1 MGAQPTSGVSGPVFL
16 AVRSVLTRLGSD
28 ENKTKSQTPTM
39 MTTHEDTDLRK
50 LIEPWL
56 AAERLELDD
65 LELSGAGRARTLRVV
80 IDGEGP
86 LDLDLIAQVS
96 EGLSRLLD
104 QEETIDGPYQL
115 EVSSPGLE
123 RKLRA
128 PHHFHKSIGRE
139 VKLKVRQGDTT
150 RSVSAKLEAADD
162 EGFEISTPA
171 GSERFTYDEV
181 LAAKTVF
188 RWEKAPKPG
197 KKESAP

>member
-1 MGAQPTSGVSGPVFL
+1 MGAQAHLWCVGTRFST
-16 AVRSVLTRLGSD
+16 ARSVLTTKDD
-28 ENKTKSQTPTM
+28 ETKPTQIRTM
-39 MTTHEDTDLRK
+39 MTMHEDTDLRT

-65 LELSGAGRARTLRVV
+65 LELSGVGRTRTLRVV

-86 LDLDLIAQVS
+86 LDLDLISQVS

-104 QEETIDGPYQL
+104 QGETIDGPYQL

-123 RKLRA
+123 RKLRV
-128 PHHFHKSIGRE
+128 PRHFHKSIGRE
-139 VKLKVRQGDTT
+139 VKLKVRQGDST
-150 RSVSAKLEAADD
+150 RSVSARLESADD
-162 EGFEISTPA
+162 EGIEISTPA
-171 GSERFTYDEV
+171 GSERIMYEEI

>member
-1 MGAQPTSGVSGPVFL
+1 
-16 AVRSVLTRLGSD
+16 
-28 ENKTKSQTPTM
+28 M
-39 MTTHEDTDLRK
+39 MATQEDTDLRK

-65 LELSGAGRARTLRVV
+65 LEFSGAGRGRTLRVV

-86 LDLDLIAQVS
+86 LDLDLISEVS

-104 QEETIDGPYQL
+104 NDQTIDGSYQL

-123 RKLRA
+123 RKLRV
-128 PHHFHKSIGRE
+128 PRHFHKSTGRE
-139 VKLKVRQGDTT
+139 VKLKVRQGETT
-150 RSVSAKLEAADD
+150 RSLGGKLEAADD
-162 EGFEISTPA
+162 EGFVVTTAE
-171 GSERFTYDEV
+171 GSERFAYGEV
-181 LAAKTVF
+181 LAAKTIF